1 MKPLGKEPSCRAP
14 FGRFNTDSP
23 NPQACPSLILR
34 PSIFFLHNST
44 PQCTHADSY
53 LLSSHTPFKMAAAIK
68 AINAKIRS
76 NKVLDYFCSTRKLLS
91 PADHSLNHH
100 PYVRFALPK
109 GFVFLVLL
117 SPLESQWRSTNK
129 LCAQP
134 ADFWGPAS
142 NFGIPIAAV
151 MDTQKDPEMYAKTSH
166 HLQWLPSSLTFLC
179 LTHCTNDHGLMALS
193 ISQF

>member
-1 MKPLGKEPSCRAP
+1 
-14 FGRFNTDSP
+14 
-23 NPQACPSLILR
+23 
-34 PSIFFLHNST
+34 
-44 PQCTHADSY
+44 
-53 LLSSHTPFKMAAAIK
+53 MAAAIK

-91 PADHSLNHH
+91 PADHSLSHY
-100 PYVRFALPK
+100 PRIRFALPK
-109 GFVFLVLL
+109 VFVFLVLL

-151 MDTQKDPEMYAKTSH
+151 MDTQKDPEMYAINFTSFTIAF
-166 HLQWLPSSLTFLC
+166 LPPSPSIPNPLYQRPR
-179 LTHCTNDHGLMALS
+179 LMAFS
-193 ISQF
+193 TSQF